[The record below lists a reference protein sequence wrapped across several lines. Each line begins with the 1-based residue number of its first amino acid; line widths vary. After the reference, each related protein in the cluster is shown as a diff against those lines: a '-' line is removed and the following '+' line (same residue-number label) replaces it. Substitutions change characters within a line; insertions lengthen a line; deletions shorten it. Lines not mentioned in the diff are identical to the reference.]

1 MAEDTKKAQTME
13 EKKTDVSPKLSKL
26 MDEIE
31 KLSVLELAELVKALE
46 DKFGVAAVAAAPVA
60 MAGAPAGAG
69 AGAPAEEKTSF
80 TVVLKADGGKKIQV
94 LKAVREI
101 KPDLTLLDA
110 KKLVESLPKDLIT
123 NVKKDEAEAAKKKL
137 EAAGGQ
143 VELK

>member
-1 MAEDTKKAQTME
+1 MAEDTKKEQAATE
-13 EKKTDVSPKLSKL
+13 EKKTGVSSKLTKL

-60 MAGAPAGAG
+60 MGAAPAAGGAPV
-69 AGAPAEEKTSF
+69 EEKTSF

-110 KKLVESLPKDLIT
+110 KKLVESLPKDLLT
-123 NVKKDEAEAAKKKL
+123 NVKKEEAEAAKKKL
-137 EAAGGQ
+137 EEAGGQ

>member
-1 MAEDTKKAQTME
+1 MAENT
-13 EKKTDVSPKLSKL
+13 KKTDVSSKLSKL

-46 DKFGVAAVAAAPVA
+46 EKFGVATVAAAPVA
-60 MAGAPAGAG
+60 MAGAPAAV
-69 AGAPAEEKTSF
+69 GAPIEEKTSF

-101 KPDLTLLDA
+101 KSDLTLLDA
-110 KKLVESLPKDLIT
+110 KKLVESLPKDLLT
-123 NVKKDEAEAAKKKL
+123 NVKKEEAEAVKKKL
-137 EAAGGQ
+137 EEAGGQ